1 MIQAEVEGE
10 KFTDEEIVQATMLL
24 LGAGFETTSQFY
36 SLLYDDKSLYGTLR
50 NDIGLV
56 QKAIEEMLR
65 YRFHIS
71 RRDRTVKQDNNLL
84 GVELKK
90 GDVVIA
96 WMSASNMD
104 ENMYSDSDFPPT
116 HKKQGIELHL
126 AKLSQSLPDF
136 H

>member
-1 MIQAEVEGE
+1 M
-10 KFTDEEIVQATMLL
+10 
-24 LGAGFETTSQFY
+24 
-36 SLLYDDKSLYGTLR
+36 LYDDKSLYGTLR

-56 QKAIEEMLR
+56 QKAVEEMLR

-104 ENMYSDSDFPPT
+104 ENMYSDGHFPPT
-116 HKKQGIELHL
+116 KNKELNCIWPNFHKV
-126 AKLSQSLPDF
+126 SLIFINEPQILF
-136 H
+136 F